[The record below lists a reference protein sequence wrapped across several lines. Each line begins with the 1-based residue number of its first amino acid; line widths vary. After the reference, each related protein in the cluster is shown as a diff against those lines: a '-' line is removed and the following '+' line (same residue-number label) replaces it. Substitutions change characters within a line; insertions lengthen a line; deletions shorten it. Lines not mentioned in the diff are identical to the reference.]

1 MNSLIQNLFMI
12 PDFRAGIMQI
22 DIDRT
27 KLKESNEL
35 AILNELQTI
44 FAELQESE
52 KQYYAPSGFTSV
64 FQFYGMPVNV
74 REQQDTHEFYN
85 VLCGNIENVS
95 P

>member
-1 MNSLIQNLFMI
+1 MI

-44 FAELQESE
+44 FAEL
-52 KQYYAPSGFTSV
+52 
-64 FQFYGMPVNV
+64 
-74 REQQDTHEFYN
+74 
-85 VLCGNIENVS
+85 
-95 P
+95 